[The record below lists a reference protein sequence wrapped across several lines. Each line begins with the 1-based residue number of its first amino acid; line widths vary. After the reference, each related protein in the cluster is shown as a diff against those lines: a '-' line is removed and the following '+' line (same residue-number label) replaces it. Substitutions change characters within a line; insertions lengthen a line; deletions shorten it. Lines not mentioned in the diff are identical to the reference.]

1 MGQQIKPVIKKGAI
15 RKNGTALIFLQ
26 YCHDSEKR
34 ILINTDIAIPPQF
47 WNKRTSRITDSLP
60 MEFGNVDKLQSII
73 ISKLRKAEDMVSYA
87 VKQEKTCPIKFLK
100 ENFHLDNSRWAFGQ
114 MSVEENSLD
123 VFRHIDEYAKSKKT
137 SVKPCTINVIHAMK
151 AHLKLFEEYRGEP
164 ITFDSFDATFYEEFV
179 SFLTY
184 EVPQVRR
191 KEIIK
196 GLKVNTVGKTI
207 KHLKSFLRDRIR
219 KKIIPFM
226 DLSFFKVMDEEVD
239 AVHLSWKELSAIY
252 HLDLSQQP
260 QLEKY
265 RDLFVL
271 GCLTGFRFSDYT
283 DIKPE
288 EVRDGMLYVTQT
300 KTLSSVIVPLKKDAK
315 HILID
320 KYKMQMPQVS
330 NVNFNDYIKQVV
342 KLAGIDEP
350 IKITHKK
357 GNQVIEE
364 IKPKYAWVTS
374 HTCRRSFC
382 TNEFLE
388 GTPTNL
394 IMAISGHK
402 TEKAFRRYIKADQVQ
417 KAHMIKKI
425 WDDRPGL

>member
-1 MGQQIKPVIKKGAI
+1 MRHPIKLISRGTKVG
-15 RKNGTALIFLQ
+15 KNGLAPISLQ
-26 YCHDSEKR
+26 YCFSSEKR
-34 ILINTDIAIPPQF
+34 VVLSTGISIPPQY
-47 WNKRTSRITDSLP
+47 WNRKTNRISKDIP
-60 MEFGNVDKLQSII
+60 VEYGNLHELETVLTQ
-73 ISKLRKAEDMVSYA
+73 KLRKAEDMISYA
-87 VKQEKTCPIKFLK
+87 LTDKKVCPVKFLK
-100 ENFHLDNSRWAFGQ
+100 ENFHRDNSKWAFRQ
-114 MSVEENSLD
+114 MGDEKDSLN
-123 VFRHIDEYAKSKKT
+123 VFKHIDDYAISKKS
-137 SVKPCTINVIHAMK
+137 SVKSCTINVINAMK
-151 AHLKLFEEYRGEP
+151 AHLKLFEEYRGEA

-184 EVPQVRR
+184 EVLQVRR
-191 KEIIK
+191 KEAIK
-196 GLKVNTVGKTI
+196 GLKTNTVGKTI

-219 KKIIPFM
+219 KKIIPIM

-239 AVHLSWKELSAIY
+239 AVYLSWKELSTVY
-252 HLDLSQQP
+252 RLDLTAQP

-265 RDLFVL
+265 RDLFIL

-300 KTLSSVIVPLKKDAK
+300 KTISTVIVPLKKDAR

-320 KYKMQMPQVS
+320 KYNMQMPQVS
-330 NVNFNDYIKQVV
+330 NVNFNNYIKVV
-342 KLAGIDEP
+342 AKLAGINELV
-350 IKITHKK
+350 KITHKK
-357 GNQVIEE
+357 GNQIVEE
-364 IKPKYAWVTS
+364 IRPKYAWVTS

-382 TNEFLE
+382 TNEFLD

-417 KAHMIKKI
+417 KAYMIKRI
-425 WDDRPGL
+425 WENRPGL

>member
-1 MGQQIKPVIKKGAI
+1 
-15 RKNGTALIFLQ
+15 
-26 YCHDSEKR
+26 
-34 ILINTDIAIPPQF
+34 
-47 WNKRTSRITDSLP
+47 
-60 MEFGNVDKLQSII
+60 
-73 ISKLRKAEDMVSYA
+73 
-87 VKQEKTCPIKFLK
+87 
-100 ENFHLDNSRWAFGQ
+100 
-114 MSVEENSLD
+114 
-123 VFRHIDEYAKSKKT
+123 
-137 SVKPCTINVIHAMK
+137 MK
-151 AHLKLFEEYRGEP
+151 AHLRLFEEYRKEV
-164 ITFDSFDATFYEEFV
+164 ITFDSFDARFYEEFV
-179 SFLTY
+179 SYLTY

-196 GLKVNTVGKTI
+196 GLKTNTVGKTI

-239 AVHLSWKELSAIY
+239 AVYLSWKELSAIY
-252 HLDLSQQP
+252 HLDLSEQP

-300 KTLSSVIVPLKKDAK
+300 KTVSSVIVPLKKDAR
-315 HILID
+315 HILIE
-320 KYKMQMPQVS
+320 KYNMQMPQVS
-330 NVNFNDYIKQVV
+330 NVNFNDYIKEVA
-342 KLAGIDEP
+342 KLAGINELV
-350 IKITHKK
+350 KITHKK
-357 GNQVIEE
+357 GNQVVEE

-382 TNEFLE
+382 TNEFLD

-417 KAHMIKKI
+417 KAYMIKKI
-425 WDDRPGL
+425 WENRPGL

>member
-1 MGQQIKPVIKKGAI
+1 MRHPIKLISRKAKVG
-15 RKNGTALIFLQ
+15 KNGLAPISLQ
-26 YCHDSEKR
+26 YCFSADKR
-34 ILINTDIAIPPQF
+34 VVLSTGISIPPQY
-47 WNKRTSRITDSLP
+47 WNRKTNRISKDLPLEYGSLP
-60 MEFGNVDKLQSII
+60 EMETVLTQ
-73 ISKLRKAEDMVSYA
+73 KLRKAEDMISYA
-87 VKQEKTCPIKFLK
+87 LGQRNICPMKFLK
-100 ENFHLDNSRWAFGQ
+100 ENFHLDNNRWGFEQ
-114 MSVEENSLD
+114 MTDANNALD
-123 VFRHIDEYAKSKKT
+123 VFKHIDDYARSKKS
-137 SVKPCTINVIHAMK
+137 SVKHCTINVINGMK
-151 AHLKLFEEYRGEP
+151 AHLRLFEEYRKET
-164 ITFDSFDATFYEEFV
+164 ITFDSFDARFYEEFV
-179 SFLTY
+179 SYLTY

-196 GLKVNTVGKTI
+196 GLKTNTVGKTI

-239 AVHLSWKELSAIY
+239 AVYLSWKELSAIY
-252 HLDLSQQP
+252 HLDLSEQP

-300 KTLSSVIVPLKKDAK
+300 KTVSSVIVPLKKDAR
-315 HILID
+315 HILIE
-320 KYKMQMPQVS
+320 KYNMQMPQVS
-330 NVNFNDYIKQVV
+330 NVNFNDYIKEVA
-342 KLAGIDEP
+342 KLAGINELV
-350 IKITHKK
+350 KITHKK
-357 GNQVIEE
+357 GNQVVEE

-382 TNEFLE
+382 TNEFLD

-417 KAHMIKKI
+417 KAYMIKKI
-425 WDDRPGL
+425 WENRPGL